1 MKDVLG
7 ALLVIGGF
15 VTFCTMLFMFGTDVG
30 KRSSKDKLVE
40 MCRTQEAMVVKKDF
54 VELKITCEVVK

>member
-7 ALLVIGGF
+7 ALLVTCVF
-15 VTFCTMLFMFGTDVG
+15 VTFCTMLFMIGM
-30 KRSSKDKLVE
+30 SASKDSSEAKLVE
-40 MCRTQEAMVVKKDF
+40 MCKTQEAMVVKKDF